1 MAKVVVA
8 YASKRGSTAEIAQ
21 AIAAVLRESGHAV
34 DCDEAGTVAELDGY
48 DAVVLGS
55 AVYMKRW
62 RREATRFLRKHGKD
76 LSRRPF
82 WVFSSGPVGDPATD
96 DPAWTEP
103 RGIVRRTV
111 RLGTR
116 GHVVFGGRI
125 STTSR
130 RPLDRA
136 MVKSIP
142 PEFRDRRDWDRIR
155 EWAEGIA
162 SGLGVAVPAPS
173 TTAPAVMPMATGADA
188 LPQS

>member
-1 MAKVVVA
+1 MRILVA
-8 YASKRGSTAEIAQ
+8 YASKRGATAEIAHS
-21 AIAAVLRESGHAV
+21 IAWTLRDCGADV
-34 DCDEAGTVAELDGY
+34 DCTAAAGVPSVAPY

-96 DPAWTEP
+96 DPAWIEP

>member
-1 MAKVVVA
+1 MTTVLVA
-8 YASKRGSTAEIAQ
+8 YASKHGATAEFA
-21 AIAAVLRESGHAV
+21 AAVAQTLNDGGLPAACMNASEVESL
-34 DCDEAGTVAELDGY
+34 EPY

-173 TTAPAVMPMATGADA
+173 TTTPR
-188 LPQS
+188 